1 MRVRFKSG
9 WFGPDAIYRDPVY
22 SGTHVFDIPPE
33 YRDQLPSTAEVL
45 PNGAPEDIEVEEPPE
60 EPVSDSDIQ
69 LATAREAAEREAA
82 RKLQDAENMEA
93 ARMSMQRRKAA
104 KIRAAEAKA
113 AKEAKEATEAAD
125 ALAKALAEE
134 G

>member
-22 SGTHVFDIPPE
+22 AGTHIFDIPPE
-33 YRDQLPSTAEVL
+33 FRDQLPSTAEVL

-60 EPVSDSDIQ
+60 EPAEEPP
-69 LATAREAAEREAA
+69 ATTPEAHERAAA

-93 ARMSMQRRKAA
+93 ARLSMQRRKAA
-104 KIRAAEAKA
+104 KIRQAEAKA

>member
-33 YRDQLPSTAEVL
+33 FRDQLPSTAEVL

-60 EPVSDSDIQ
+60 EPAEDIK
-69 LATAREAAEREAA
+69 LATAHEAAERAAA

-93 ARMSMQRRKAA
+93 ARLSMQRRKAA

-134 G
+134 Q